1 MFEKNFRS
9 KKILKFAKD
18 APYCMACG
26 KSNDGT
32 IVAAH
37 SNQLLDGKGTG
48 LKAHDFRI
56 AYLCSVCHFRVDQEN
71 ISKEIK
77 KEIWEGAHRASIG
90 WLFHSERLKIVDP
103 PKYD

>member
-37 SNQLLDGKGTG
+37 SNEILDGKA
-48 LKAHDFRI
+48 KNVKSHDFRI
-56 AYLCSVCHFRVDQEN
+56 SYLCYTCHYKVDQAN
-71 ISKEIK
+71 IPREEKR
-77 KEIWEGAHRASIG
+77 EIWESGHRASIG
-90 WLFHSERLKIVDP
+90 WLFNSGRLQIVDP